1 MADTKEKKTWKT
13 LSKKQKGL
21 VIGAASAIIL
31 GVAGAITGIVLKNKN
46 KDNTDVDDDVTEV
59 VVAE

>member
-1 MADTKEKKTWKT
+1 MAEEKKLKTWKT

-59 VVAE
+59 VVEA